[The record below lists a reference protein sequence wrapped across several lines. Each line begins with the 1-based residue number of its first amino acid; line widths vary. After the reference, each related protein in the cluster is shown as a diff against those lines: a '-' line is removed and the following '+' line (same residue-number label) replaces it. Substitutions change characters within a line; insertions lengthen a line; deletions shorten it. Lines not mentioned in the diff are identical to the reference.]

1 MKDRLE
7 SVGYRATL
15 LRDDGFNHDYD
26 VQRTTLSGKINP
38 VRQTN
43 QLSSENSE
51 KGHALAMAHP
61 HLSRVLVTGAS
72 GTLGYNIV
80 RHLGLKHTS
89 TSIRLLMRRPD
100 PTLFADLANVSLDQV
115 DISDTPRL
123 TQAVLDYQ
131 PNAIV
136 HCAASG
142 VRPSK
147 IGWFD
152 LIRLNV
158 SASVALFEASCEVD
172 QCHFVHMSTGLVY
185 SEQNRPCRESDP
197 IDTLHPYGASKAAAD
212 CLLRAGA
219 ERLKRHLTVL
229 RPFSF
234 TGLHDGGDRLF
245 PSLLRSALKGE
256 PFSMSAG
263 MQIRDYCA
271 VQDVAEAVCLILEE
285 GTLPGRDVFNLG
297 SGQSISLRG
306 IVSSVCRQLGLDIEL
321 RLGEMQFHPYE
332 PMHLVADIH
341 LARSLGWQPRTNL
354 AYAVW
359 QLAQSQF
366 PELQVT
372 QPERYR

>member
-1 MKDRLE
+1 M
-7 SVGYRATL
+7 
-15 LRDDGFNHDYD
+15 
-26 VQRTTLSGKINP
+26 P
-38 VRQTN
+38 C
-43 QLSSENSE
+43 
-51 KGHALAMAHP
+51 P
-61 HLSRVLVTGAS
+61 HLERVLLTGAT

-80 RHLGLKHTS
+80 QYLGAKHPET
-89 TSIRLLMRRPD
+89 RVHLLMRELD
-100 PTLFADLANVSLDQV
+100 PSLFEKLTNVDCQQLDIT
-115 DISDTPRL
+115 DSREL
-123 TQAVLDYQ
+123 TQSVLDFQ
-131 PNAIV
+131 PNAII

-142 VRPSK
+142 VRPSR

-172 QCHFVHMSTGLVY
+172 RCHFIHISTGLVY
-185 SEQNRPCRESDP
+185 GEQDRPCREGDP

-219 ERLKRHLTVL
+219 ERLKRHLTVI

-245 PSLLRSALKGE
+245 PSILRSAVKGE

-263 MQIRDYCA
+263 TQIRDFCA
-271 VQDVAEAVCLILEE
+271 VQDVAEAVCLILEN
-285 GTLPGRDVFNLG
+285 GTLPGRDVFNIG

-306 IVSSVCRQLGLDIEL
+306 IVGSVCRQLGLDIEL
-321 RLGEMQFHPYE
+321 RLGEMPFHPYE
-332 PMHLVADIH
+332 PMNLVADIH
-341 LARSLGWQPRTNL
+341 LVESLGWKPKTNL

-366 PELQVT
+366 PELQVK
-372 QPERYR
+372 QPEQYR